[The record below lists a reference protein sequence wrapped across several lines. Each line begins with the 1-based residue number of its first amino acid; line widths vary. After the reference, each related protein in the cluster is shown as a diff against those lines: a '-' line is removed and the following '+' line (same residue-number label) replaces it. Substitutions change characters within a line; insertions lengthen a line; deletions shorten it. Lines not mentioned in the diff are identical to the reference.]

1 MECECCV
8 SFLQDSNPGVGFQV
22 TSAAG
27 GRHLCDRRG
36 SGAGGRSWKMPV
48 SCSALD
54 CKNRFKKGSGI
65 TFHRFP
71 ISRPYLM
78 AKWLTAVA
86 RENWMPSPRATLC
99 SDHFTKDCFEERNDR
114 RHLKFSSIPTI
125 FPPPKT
131 KNTSSRRLHEAKASG
146 GHCKGSSEG
155 QMSHLPPQ
163 TDSADEAFHQ
173 PTELAKITDLQSTL
187 TTETLNTGRLAQLA
201 AAAVLNLAE
210 FSQVLEVPLK
220 PETESSE
227 VLTLFNCTAQTQSCT
242 TGVKLESVPGGLV
255 TVHSEE
261 QSQDS
266 AAALCSDAFHWTA
279 SEPEVLSDASTALV
293 SSLDVPTMSVT
304 ILPCLFTTSTDLT
317 SEQAT
322 ISEETTWIST
332 GVFIP
337 ETGTHLLA
345 PVLVSEELQCSSET
359 ALASADDQDLSGMT
373 FPQDHS
379 YFMSPCPDII
389 RRTLEKKL
397 AWERKKNEEQ
407 RQKFRVLQQKLKRK
421 EQKIDN
427 LTKIINQLRE
437 KHDKHEKGEELDQI

>member
-1 MECECCV
+1 MLFVEIRP
-8 SFLQDSNPGVGFQV
+8 LLGSNPKAGFRV
-22 TSAAG
+22 TSAAA
-27 GRHLCDRRG
+27 GRHLSDRQEKR
-36 SGAGGRSWKMPV
+36 AGGRSCKMPV
-48 SCSALD
+48 SCSALE

-71 ISRPYLM
+71 ISRPDLM
-78 AKWLTAVA
+78 AKWLKAVA

-131 KNTSSRRLHEAKASG
+131 KNTSSRRLHKAKTSG
-146 GHCKGSSEG
+146 GHYKGSSEI
-155 QMSHLPPQ
+155 QMSHLLPQ
-163 TDSADEAFHQ
+163 TDSVDEAFHQ
-173 PTELAKITDLQSTL
+173 PTEPAKIADLQSTL
-187 TTETLNTGRLAQLA
+187 TAETLNTGRLAQLA

-227 VLTLFNCTAQTQSCT
+227 VLTLFNCSAETQTCT
-242 TGVKLESVPGGLV
+242 TGANVESISSGLI
-255 TVHSEE
+255 TVHSED

-266 AAALCSDAFHWTA
+266 AAALCSEAFNWTA
-279 SEPEVLSDASTALV
+279 NVPEVLSDTSTTLL
-293 SSLDVPTMSVT
+293 SSLGVPTVPTS
-304 ILPCLFTTSTDLT
+304 ILPCLFTSTDLT
-317 SEQAT
+317 SERVT

-332 GVFIP
+332 EVLIP
-337 ETGTHLLA
+337 ETVHLST
-345 PVLVSEELQCSSET
+345 PVLASEELQCSSET
-359 ALASADDQDLSGMT
+359 VFSSPDDQDFSGMT

-427 LTKIINQLRE
+427 LTRIINQLRE
-437 KHDKHEKGEELDQI
+437 KHDEHEKGEEMDQL